1 MNYEGTMDYLA
12 ALARFG
18 VKPGLERTGALLDF
32 AGRPQRQMRHVHI
45 AGTNGK
51 GSVAVMIEA
60 VLRAAGY
67 RTGLYTSPHL
77 QRYTERIRVCGQ
89 EVPQRELAALV
100 TSLAPAVSRLADDL
114 SIGAPTEFEVATAAC
129 FQWFASQRVEIA
141 VVEVGLGGRFD
152 STNVVTPEVSV
163 ITHIAMD
170 HMDRLGNTLAEIA
183 SDKAGIIKPGVPVVT
198 GPQEPEAM
206 TVLEAAAQRAG
217 APLTVVGRD
226 VGFDVVSIDI
236 KGTTVDMDLPSFGP
250 VRVTTG
256 LVGEHQAANCA
267 TAAAA
272 LGALAGV
279 GTWPAVISID
289 DLRRGLA
296 EAANPGRFEVVASDP
311 FAVIL
316 DGAHN
321 PDGARAL
328 AATVE
333 RVLPGLR
340 PRVLVV
346 ACSRDKHIGEMM
358 QSLAPCFDVVVA
370 TAAAHT
376 RSGAADPEGLATAAR
391 AVWEAGALR
400 GGAGAGPGPRQ
411 GAAAEPGPEAYV
423 KTPAHDAVRLGLG
436 IARQRHAAAV
446 VVAGSLYLIGEVR
459 DIWRS

>member
-1 MNYEGTMDYLA
+1 MNYEETMDYLA

-32 AGRPQRQMRHVHI
+32 AGQPHRRMRHVHI

-51 GSVAVMIEA
+51 GSVAVMIES

-89 EVPQRELAALV
+89 EIPRGELAALI
-100 TSLAPAVSRLADDL
+100 TSLAPAVSRLADDP

-129 FQWFASQRVEIA
+129 FQWFANQEVEIA
-141 VVEVGLGGRFD
+141 VVEVGLGGRYD
-152 STNVVTPEVSV
+152 STNVITPEVSV

-170 HMDRLGNTLAEIA
+170 HMDRLGNTLSEIA
-183 SDKAGIIKPGVPVVT
+183 SDKAGIIKPGVPVVA

-206 TVLEAAAQRAG
+206 SVLEAASQRAG
-217 APLTVVGRD
+217 APMTVVGRD

-250 VRVTTG
+250 ARTSTG

-272 LGALAGV
+272 LGVLAGI
-279 GTWPAVISID
+279 GSSPAVISID

-296 EAANPGRFEVVASDP
+296 EAANPGRFEVVASHP

-321 PDGARAL
+321 PGGARAL

-346 ACSRDKHIGEMM
+346 ACSRDKHIDEMM
-358 QSLAPCFDVVVA
+358 RSLAPCFDVVVA

-391 AVWEAGALR
+391 AVWEAA
-400 GGAGAGPGPRQ
+400 APSKAAQSGPRQ
-411 GAAAEPGPEAYV
+411 GEVAEPAPEAHV
-423 KTPAHDAVRLGLG
+423 RTPAHDAVRLGLE
-436 IARQRHAAAV
+436 IARQRRAAAV
-446 VVAGSLYLIGEVR
+446 VVAGSLYLVGEVR

>member
-1 MNYEGTMDYLA
+1 MNYEETMDYLA

-32 AGRPQRQMRHVHI
+32 AGQPQRRMRHVHI

-60 VLRAAGY
+60 VLRAAGC

-89 EVPQRELAALV
+89 EIPQGELAALV
-100 TSLAPAVSRLADDL
+100 TSLAPAVSRLADDP

-129 FQWFASQRVEIA
+129 FQWFATQEVEIA
-141 VVEVGLGGRFD
+141 VVEVGLGGRYD
-152 STNVVTPEVSV
+152 STNVITPEVSV

-170 HMDRLGNTLAEIA
+170 HMDRLGNTLTEIA
-183 SDKAGIIKPGVPVVT
+183 SDKAGIIKPGVPVVA
-198 GPQEPEAM
+198 GPQQPEAVS
-206 TVLEAAAQRAG
+206 VLEAAAQRAG

-226 VGFDVVSIDI
+226 VGFDVVSIDM
-236 KGTTVDMDLPSFGP
+236 KGTTVDMDLPWFGP

-272 LGALAGV
+272 LGVLAG
-279 GTWPAVISID
+279 ISPSSVVMSAD

-346 ACSRDKHIGEMM
+346 ACSRDKRIDEMM

-370 TAAAHT
+370 TAAEHT
-376 RSGAADPEGLATAAR
+376 RSGAADPEGLAAAAR
-391 AVWEAGALR
+391 AAWEADAPGR
-400 GGAGAGPGPRQ
+400 GAGAGPGPGRRAVV
-411 GAAAEPGPEAYV
+411 GPSPEAYV
-423 KTPAHDAVRLGLG
+423 RTPAHDAVRLGLE

>member
-1 MNYEGTMDYLA
+1 MNYDETMEYLA

-18 VKPGLERTGALLDF
+18 VKPGLQRTSALLDF
-32 AGRPQRQMRHVHI
+32 SGRPQRRMRHVHV

-89 EVPQRELAALV
+89 EIPQGELAALV
-100 TSLAPAVSRLADDL
+100 SSLAPAVSRLADDPFL
-114 SIGAPTEFEVATAAC
+114 GAPTEFEVATAAC
-129 FQWFASQRVEIA
+129 FEWFASQKVEIA
-141 VVEVGLGGRFD
+141 VVEVGLGGRYD
-152 STNVVTPEVSV
+152 STNVITPDVSV

-170 HMDRLGNTLAEIA
+170 HMDRLGNTIGEIA
-183 SDKAGIIKPGVPVVT
+183 SDKAGIIKPGVPVVA

-206 TVLEAAAQRAG
+206 RVLEDAAGRARAQ
-217 APLTVVGRD
+217 LTAVGRD
-226 VGFDVVSIDI
+226 VGFSVVSIDLG
-236 KGTTVDMDLPSFGP
+236 GTTVDMDLPSFGR
-250 VRVTTG
+250 VRATTG
-256 LVGEHQAANCA
+256 LVGEHQAANCT

-272 LGALAGV
+272 LGVLAG
-279 GTWPAVISID
+279 TRAMATSISTG
-289 DLRRGLA
+289 DLCRGLA

-333 RVLPGLR
+333 RVLPGMR

-346 ACSRDKHIGEMM
+346 ASSRDKHIDEMM
-358 QSLAPCFDVVVA
+358 QALAPCFDVVVA

-376 RSGAADPEGLATAAR
+376 RSGAADPEDLAAAAR
-391 AVWEAGALR
+391 AVWEAGA
-400 GGAGAGPGPRQ
+400 GAVAQPRQ
-411 GAAAEPGPEAYV
+411 EAYV
-423 KTPAHDAVRLGLG
+423 IAPAHDAVQLGLA
-436 IARQRHAAAV
+436 IARQRQAAAM
-446 VVAGSLYLIGEVR
+446 VVAGSLYLVGEVR
-459 DIWRS
+459 DIWRY

>member
-1 MNYEGTMDYLA
+1 MNYEETMDYLA

-32 AGRPQRQMRHVHI
+32 AGQPQRRMRHVHI

-60 VLRAAGY
+60 VLRAAGC

-89 EVPQRELAALV
+89 EIPQGELAALV
-100 TSLAPAVSRLADDL
+100 TSLAPAVRRLADDP
-114 SIGAPTEFEVATAAC
+114 SVGAPTEFEVTLAC
-129 FQWFASQRVEIA
+129 SNGQAKSEMAGRSGPGQIRFYQRH
-141 VVEVGLGGRFD
+141 L
-152 STNVVTPEVSV
+152 EVSV

-170 HMDRLGNTLAEIA
+170 HMDRLGNTLTEIA
-183 SDKAGIIKPGVPVVT
+183 SDKAGIIKPGVPVVA
-198 GPQEPEAM
+198 GPQQPEAVS
-206 TVLEAAAQRAG
+206 VLEAAAQRAG

-226 VGFDVVSIDI
+226 VGFDVVSIDM
-236 KGTTVDMDLPSFGP
+236 KGTTVDMDLPWFGP

-272 LGALAGV
+272 LGVLAG
-279 GTWPAVISID
+279 ISPSSVVMSAD

-346 ACSRDKHIGEMM
+346 ACSRDKRIDEMM

-370 TAAAHT
+370 TAAEHT
-376 RSGAADPEGLATAAR
+376 RSGAADPEGLAAAAR
-391 AVWEAGALR
+391 AAWEADAPGR
-400 GGAGAGPGPRQ
+400 GAGAGPGPGRRAVV
-411 GAAAEPGPEAYV
+411 GPSPEAYV
-423 KTPAHDAVRLGLG
+423 RTPAHDAVRLGLE

>member
-1 MNYEGTMDYLA
+1 MNYEETMEYLA

-18 VKPGLERTGALLDF
+18 VKPGLRRTSALLDF
-32 AGRPQRQMRHVHI
+32 AGQPQQRMKHVHI

-51 GSVAVMIEA
+51 GSVAVMIES

-89 EVPQRELAALV
+89 EIPQDELAALV
-100 TSLAPAVSRLADDL
+100 TSLAPAVRRLADDP
-114 SIGAPTEFEVATAAC
+114 SVGAPTEFEVATAAC
-129 FQWFASQRVEIA
+129 FQWFASQQVEIA
-141 VVEVGLGGRFD
+141 VVEVGLGGRYD
-152 STNVVTPEVSV
+152 STNVITPEVSV

-170 HMDRLGNTLAEIA
+170 HMDKLGNTLREIA
-183 SDKAGIIKPGVPVVT
+183 SDKAGIIKPGVPVVA
-198 GPQEPEAM
+198 GPQDPEAM
-206 TVLEAAAQRAG
+206 AVLEDAAQCAG

-226 VGFDVVSIDI
+226 VSFSVVSIDM
-236 KGTTVDMDLPSFGP
+236 KGTTIEMDLPSFGP
-250 VRVTTG
+250 VRATTG

-272 LGALAGV
+272 LGVLAGSSEALAS
-279 GTWPAVISID
+279 ISLD

-296 EAANPGRFEVVASDP
+296 AAANPGRFEVVSSDP
-311 FAVIL
+311 FVVIL

-328 AATVE
+328 AAAIE

-346 ACSRDKHIGEMM
+346 ACSRDKHVGEMM
-358 QSLAPCFDVVVA
+358 QALAPCFDVVVA
-370 TAAAHT
+370 TAAGHT
-376 RSGAADPEGLATAAR
+376 RSGAADPEALATAAR
-391 AVWEAGALR
+391 A
-400 GGAGAGPGPRQ
+400 
-411 GAAAEPGPEAYV
+411 AAEPPPEAYV
-423 KTPAHDAVRLGLG
+423 KTPAHDAVRLGLA
-436 IARQRHAAAV
+436 IARKRQAAAM
-446 VVAGSLYLIGEVR
+446 VVAGSLYLVGEVR

>member
-1 MNYEGTMDYLA
+1 MNYEEAMDYLA

-18 VKPGLERTGALLDF
+18 VKPGLERTVALLDF
-32 AGRPQRQMRHVHI
+32 VGQPQQQMRHMHI

-51 GSVAVMIEA
+51 GSAAVMIES

-77 QRYTERIRVCGQ
+77 QRYTERIRVCGR
-89 EVPQRELAALV
+89 EIPQGELAALV
-100 TSLAPAVSRLADDL
+100 TSLAPAVSRLADDP

-129 FQWFASQRVEIA
+129 FQWFASQGVEIA
-141 VVEVGLGGRFD
+141 VVEVGLGGRYD
-152 STNVVTPEVSV
+152 STNVITPEVSV

-170 HMDRLGNTLAEIA
+170 HMDRLGNTLSEIA
-183 SDKAGIIKPGVPVVT
+183 SDKAGIIKPGVPVVA

-206 TVLEAAAQRAG
+206 FVLEAAARRAG
-217 APLTVVGRD
+217 ALLTVVGRD

-256 LVGEHQAANCA
+256 LVGQHQAANCA

-272 LGALAGV
+272 LGALAGA

-311 FAVIL
+311 FAVVL

-328 AATVE
+328 AATIE
-333 RVLPGLR
+333 RVIPGLR

-346 ACSRDKHIGEMM
+346 ACSRDKHVDEMM
-358 QSLAPCFDVVVA
+358 RALAPCFDVVVA

-376 RSGAADPEGLATAAR
+376 RSGAADPEALAAAAR
-391 AVWEAGALR
+391 AAWEAAT
-400 GGAGAGPGPRQ
+400 PRQ
-411 GAAAEPGPEAYV
+411 GAVADPGPEAYV
-423 KTPAHDAVRLGLG
+423 RTPAHDAVQLGLG

-446 VVAGSLYLIGEVR
+446 VVAGSLYLVGEVR
-459 DIWRS
+459 DIWRN

>member
-1 MNYEGTMDYLA
+1 MNYEEVMDYLA

-18 VKPGLERTGALLDF
+18 VKPGLERTVALLDF
-32 AGRPQRQMRHVHI
+32 VGQPQQRMRHVHI

-51 GSVAVMIEA
+51 GSAAAMIES

-89 EVPQRELAALV
+89 EIPQGELAALI
-100 TSLAPAVSRLADDL
+100 TSLAPAVSRLADAP

-129 FQWFASQRVEIA
+129 FQWFASQGVEIA
-141 VVEVGLGGRFD
+141 VVEVGLGGRYD

-170 HMDRLGNTLAEIA
+170 HMDRLGNTLSEIA
-183 SDKAGIIKPGVPVVT
+183 SDKAGIIKPGVPVVA

-206 TVLEAAAQRAG
+206 SVLEAAARRAG
-217 APLTVVGRD
+217 AHLTVVGRD

-236 KGTTVDMDLPSFGP
+236 KGITVDMDLPSFGP
-250 VRVTTG
+250 VRVTAG

-272 LGALAGV
+272 LGALAGA

-289 DLRRGLA
+289 DLRRGLVD
-296 EAANPGRFEVVASDP
+296 AANPGRFEVVASDP

-328 AATVE
+328 AATIE
-333 RVLPGLR
+333 RVLPGHR

-346 ACSRDKHIGEMM
+346 ACSRDKHVDEMM
-358 QSLAPCFDVVVA
+358 RAFAPCFDVVVV

-376 RSGAADPEGLATAAR
+376 RSGAADPEALAAAAR
-391 AVWEAGALR
+391 AAWEAAAPRRGAH
-400 GGAGAGPGPRQ
+400 
-411 GAAAEPGPEAYV
+411 AAAEPAPEVYV
-423 KTPAHDAVRLGLG
+423 RTPAHDAVQLGLG
-436 IARQRHAAAV
+436 IARQRHATAV
-446 VVAGSLYLIGEVR
+446 VVAGSLYLVGEVR
-459 DIWRS
+459 DIWRD

>member
-1 MNYEGTMDYLA
+1 MNYNEAMDYLT

-32 AGRPQRQMRHVHI
+32 VGQPHLRMRHVHI

-51 GSVAVMIEA
+51 GSAAVMIES
-60 VLRAAGY
+60 VLRAAGC

-89 EVPQRELAALV
+89 EIPQGELAALV
-100 TSLAPAVSRLADDL
+100 TALAPAVSRLADDP

-129 FQWFASQRVEIA
+129 FQWFASQGVEIA
-141 VVEVGLGGRFD
+141 VVEVGLGGKYD
-152 STNVVTPEVSV
+152 STNVITPEVSV

-170 HMDRLGNTLAEIA
+170 HMDRLGNTLGEIA
-183 SDKAGIIKPGVPVVT
+183 SDKAGIIKPGVPVVV
-198 GPQEPEAM
+198 GRQEPEAM
-206 TVLEAAAQRAG
+206 SVLEAAALRAG

-236 KGTTVDMDLPSFGP
+236 DGTTVDMDLPSFGP
-250 VRVTTG
+250 VRATTG

-272 LGALAGV
+272 LGVLAGIV
-279 GTWPAVISID
+279 PSPVVISID

-296 EAANPGRFEVVASDP
+296 EAANPGRFEVVASHP

-346 ACSRDKHIGEMM
+346 ACSRDKHTDEMM
-358 QSLAPCFDVVVA
+358 QALAPCFDVVVA

-376 RSGAADPEGLATAAR
+376 RSGAADPEALAAAAR
-391 AVWEAGALR
+391 AAWEAGAPRR
-400 GGAGAGPGPRQ
+400 GAVAR
-411 GAAAEPGPEAYV
+411 PGPEAYV
-423 KTPAHDAVRLGLG
+423 RTPAHDAVQLGME
-436 IARQRHAAAV
+436 IARQRHATAL
-446 VVAGSLYLIGEVR
+446 VVAGSLYLVGEVR
-459 DIWRS
+459 DIWRN

>member
-1 MNYEGTMDYLA
+1 MNYEETMAYLG

-32 AGRPQRQMRHVHI
+32 AGQPQRRMRHVHI

-51 GSVAVMIEA
+51 GSAAVMIEA

-89 EVPQRELAALV
+89 EIPRDELAALV
-100 TSLAPAVSRLADDL
+100 TSLAPAARGFADDP

-129 FQWFASQRVEIA
+129 FRWFASQGVEIA
-141 VVEVGLGGRFD
+141 VVEVGLGGRYD
-152 STNVVTPEVSV
+152 STNVITPEVSV
-163 ITHIAMD
+163 ITHISMD
-170 HMDRLGNTLAEIA
+170 HMDKLGNSLSQIA
-183 SDKAGIIKPGVPVVT
+183 SDKAGIIKPGVPVVV
-198 GPQEPEAM
+198 GPQEPEAVS
-206 TVLEAAAQRAG
+206 VLEAAARREG

-236 KGTTVDMDLPSFGP
+236 KGTTVDMDLPLFGP
-250 VRVTTG
+250 VRATTG

-272 LGALAGV
+272 LGVLAGM
-279 GTWPAVISID
+279 TTASASISPD
-289 DLRRGLA
+289 DLRQGLA
-296 EAANPGRFEVVASDP
+296 SAANPGRFEVVASDP
-311 FAVIL
+311 FAVVL

-328 AATVE
+328 ASTVE
-333 RVLPGLR
+333 RVFSGMR

-346 ACSRDKHIGEMM
+346 ACSRDKQIDEMM
-358 QSLAPCFDVVVA
+358 QALAPCFDVVVA

-376 RSGAADPEGLATAAR
+376 RSGTADPEDLAAAAR
-391 AVWEAGALR
+391 AVWEAGARRR
-400 GGAGAGPGPRQ
+400 GAGAGAGP
-411 GAAAEPGPEAYV
+411 EVYV
-423 KTPAHDAVRLGLG
+423 RTPAHDAVRLGLA
-436 IARQRHAAAV
+436 IARRRQAAAM